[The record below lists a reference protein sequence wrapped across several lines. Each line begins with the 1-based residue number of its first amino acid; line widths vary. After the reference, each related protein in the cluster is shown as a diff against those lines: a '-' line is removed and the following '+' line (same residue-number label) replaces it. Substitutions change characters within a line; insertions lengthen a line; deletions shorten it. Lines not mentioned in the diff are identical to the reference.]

1 MASVS
6 SLGAG
11 SGLDLSGL
19 LTNIMKAER
28 QPKEALLTSRL
39 ASYNSKISG
48 LGTLS
53 SKLSSLQTAAQ
64 ALKPSVLQTAAEKF
78 MSYTGSLANSEIGK
92 ATVDTG
98 ALAGSYKL
106 EVTSLATAQKTAI
119 TSKTGTVAPGTL
131 TIQFG
136 SAESTGFKADVGRPA
151 ETITISAGKDT
162 LEDVANAINQ
172 KKIGISATV
181 INGAGGEKQLTLTG
195 QDGSNQAFSLDG
207 LGFKYDPVAGAAA
220 GDVRKIEDAAD
231 AQFTLDGIA
240 VTSHSN
246 KVTEALKGVTLD
258 LVKTG
263 ATTLNITAEGE
274 SKLKSALEG
283 FVKAYNDA
291 NSSMKTLGAYNPETK
306 VAGALQGNSVLRD
319 AQSKLSRLV
328 FDTGLG
334 DGLDKQTLS
343 GIGVSVSKTGDGSLS
358 IDADK
363 LAAAIAK
370 DPEAVANLAAA
381 VGGAFDKELKGI
393 VGAGGR
399 IQASTDNLKTSV
411 RDVEK
416 RQEALEL
423 RMQQV
428 EARYRAQFT
437 ALDTLVTKMNSL
449 SNSLA
454 GSLGSLMTSYNNK

>member
-1 MASVS
+1 
-6 SLGAG
+6 
-11 SGLDLSGL
+11 
-19 LTNIMKAER
+19 MKAER
-28 QPKEALLTSRL
+28 QPKEALLKSQL
-39 ASYNSKISG
+39 SSYNSKISG

-53 SKLSSLQTAAQ
+53 SSLSSLQTAAQ
-64 ALKPSVLQTAAEKF
+64 ALKPAVLQTAAEKF
-78 MSYTGSLANSEIGK
+78 TSYTGSLANSEIGK
-92 ATVDTG
+92 VTVDTG

-106 EVTSLATAQKTAI
+106 EVTSLAKAQKTAI
-119 TSKTGTVAPGTL
+119 SSNTGTVASGTL

-136 SAESTGFKADVGRPA
+136 SVKTDDAGIKSFDADSGRPA

-181 INGAGGEKQLTLTG
+181 INGADGKKQLTLTG
-195 QDGSNQAFSLDG
+195 QDGSNQAFSLNG
-207 LGFKYDPVAGAAA
+207 LGFDYDPAAT
-220 GDVRKIEDAAD
+220 GDVRKIEEAAD
-231 AQFTLDGIA
+231 AQFKLDGIA

-246 KVTEALKGVTLD
+246 KVTETLKGVTLD
-258 LVKTG
+258 LAKTG
-263 ATTLNITAEGE
+263 TTTLNITAEGE
-274 SKLKSALEG
+274 SKLKSALED

-291 NSSMKTLGAYNPETK
+291 NSSIKTLGAYNPETK
-306 VAGALQGNSVLRD
+306 VAGALQGNSVLRG
-319 AQSKLSRLV
+319 AQSTLSRLV

-334 DGLDKQTLS
+334 DGLNKQTLS
-343 GIGVSVSKTGDGSLS
+343 SIGISVSKTGDGSLS

-370 DPEAVANLAAA
+370 DPEAVANLAAT
-381 VGGAFDKELKGI
+381 VGGAFDKELKEI
-393 VGAGGR
+393 VGTGGR
-399 IQASTDNLKTSV
+399 IQMSTDSLKTSV
-411 RDVEK
+411 RDVGK

-449 SNSLA
+449 SSSLA
-454 GSLGSLMTSYNNK
+454 GSLGSLMTSYHK